1 MNGIIPA
8 TGNLLSQELPYQ
20 FLRRSAKHHYLAVV
34 VFVFNGGSLACFGWV
49 CLKARYP
56 GTVRLYDPVQMAT
69 GGVCGFSTAML
80 LARRC
85 YEPFRTQPRQL
96 EPQRCFC
103 FLRCDSEG
111 SIVMYM

>member
-96 EPQRCFC
+96 EPQRCF
-103 FLRCDSEG
+103 LLLEMRQRG
-111 SIVMYM
+111 